1 MGGLRVN
8 SWPIIAET
16 ALFGA
21 PKWHFRHNRYVIVN
35 PDASGLDFPGGS
47 QGLKQG
53 GWPGRGRLHCV
64 INVGR
69 TGKFDGRD
77 YRAIG
82 RDSNRAQRLRGAE
95 VNLPTSNQIMDSPN
109 TFIEPLGFSCRLHV
123 LGIFASRGENL
134 DTKLPRISCTT
145 MKLHLLSKRTI
156 TN

>member
-1 MGGLRVN
+1 M
-8 SWPIIAET
+8 
-16 ALFGA
+16 
-21 PKWHFRHNRYVIVN
+21 IVN

-53 GWPGRGRLHCV
+53 GWLGRGRLHCV

-82 RDSNRAQRLRGAE
+82 RDSKRAQRLRGAE